1 VKSTNFELLDSI
13 KQLLTELLNEKQNDE
28 LPPLPGKV
36 RIAVY
41 DDLKVSPRLI
51 EVSAADYDELIGA
64 LSTKVYQLAQEKG
77 SATPFTVIKELVE
90 NLLHAR
96 FKEVTISI
104 LNDGSI
110 KISDQGPG
118 ISNKEKALEPGFTT
132 ATAPLKR
139 YIKGVGSGL
148 PIANEAMKFVGGN
161 LLIEDNLSKGTV
173 ITLKPP
179 AAKQKQMEKPVK
191 PEVKEKEVPFYQL
204 NERQKK
210 VLFLIMEYG
219 AVGPSQ
225 VAKELLIS
233 LSTAYRD
240 LSFLESLGL
249 LQPDKQ
255 GKRCLT
261 STCIER
267 LDELINL

>member
-1 VKSTNFELLDSI
+1 MKSSNFELLDSI
-13 KQLLTELLNEKQNDE
+13 KELLTELFNEKQDD
-28 LPPLPGKV
+28 LPPSPGIA

-51 EVSAADYDELIGA
+51 EVSAADYDELIGS
-64 LSTKVYQLAQEKG
+64 LSTKVYQLSQEKG
-77 SATPFTVIKELVE
+77 GTTPFTVIKELVE
-90 NLLHAR
+90 NLLHAH

-132 ATAPLKR
+132 ATTPLKR

-148 PIANEAMKFVGGN
+148 PIANEAMKFIGGN
-161 LLIEDNLSKGTV
+161 LLIEDNLNKGTV

-179 AAKQKQMEKPVK
+179 APKQKQVEKPIK
-191 PEVKEKEVPFYQL
+191 SEPEKKLPFYQL

-225 VAKELLIS
+225 VAKDLLVS

-249 LQPDKQ
+249 LEPDKQ

-261 STCIER
+261 TACIER
-267 LDELINL
+267 LDELING

>member
-1 VKSTNFELLDSI
+1 
-13 KQLLTELLNEKQNDE
+13 
-28 LPPLPGKV
+28 
-36 RIAVY
+36 
-41 DDLKVSPRLI
+41 
-51 EVSAADYDELIGA
+51 
-64 LSTKVYQLAQEKG
+64 
-77 SATPFTVIKELVE
+77 
-90 NLLHAR
+90 
-96 FKEVTISI
+96 
-104 LNDGSI
+104 
-110 KISDQGPG
+110 
-118 ISNKEKALEPGFTT
+118 
-132 ATAPLKR
+132 
-139 YIKGVGSGL
+139 
-148 PIANEAMKFVGGN
+148 
-161 LLIEDNLSKGTV
+161 
-173 ITLKPP
+173 
-179 AAKQKQMEKPVK
+179 
-191 PEVKEKEVPFYQL
+191 VKEKEVPFYQL

-240 LSFLESLGL
+240 LRFLESLSL